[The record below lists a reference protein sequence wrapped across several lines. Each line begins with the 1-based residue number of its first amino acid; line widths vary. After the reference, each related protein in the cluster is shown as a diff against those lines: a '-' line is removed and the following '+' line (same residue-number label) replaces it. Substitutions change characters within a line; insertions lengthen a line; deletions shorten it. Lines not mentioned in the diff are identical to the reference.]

1 MNEFYYIARLRI
13 KRREDKGNEYFGRG
27 VADLLHGVD
36 QFSSLNLAARHMGMA
51 YSKAWRIV
59 RQAEAALG
67 ILLLHSMRKN
77 GSTLTA
83 EGRKMLEVYE
93 EAEQAAWAAADAVIE
108 RYYGGTGNE
117 QDQRG
122 TAPEQGNAGDGL

>member
-13 KRREDKGNEYFGRG
+13 KRREDKGNDYFGRG

-67 ILLLHSMRKN
+67 IQLLHRMRKN

-83 EGRKMLEVYE
+83 
-93 EAEQAAWAAADAVIE
+93 DAVME

-117 QDQRG
+117 QDQGG
-122 TAPEQGNAGDGL
+122 TAPKQGNAGDGL

>member
-13 KRREDKGNEYFGRG
+13 KRREDKGNDYFGRG

-59 RQAEAALG
+59 RQAEAAP
-67 ILLLHSMRKN
+67 HEEKWFHPY
-77 GSTLTA
+77 
-83 EGRKMLEVYE
+83 GRRPE
-93 EAEQAAWAAADAVIE
+93 DA
-108 RYYGGTGNE
+108 
-117 QDQRG
+117 
-122 TAPEQGNAGDGL
+122 